1 MAYDLLVGQGSKV
14 EDAPDIVGGIE
25 FAELP
30 AISRLL
36 KRVDSPLLQ
45 RISNLFEDQAFS
57 VSKIEQALPQLLP
70 LLTVDLQPDERAFLQ
85 KLISVLTYAKWK
97 QQSLYGIA
105 D

>member
-1 MAYDLLVGQGSKV
+1 MAYDLVVGQGSKV
-14 EDAPDIVGGIE
+14 KDAPDIVGGIE

-30 AISRLL
+30 AISRLIE
-36 KRVDSPLLQ
+36 RVDSSLLQ

-57 VSKIEQALPQLLP
+57 MAEIEQALPQLLP
-70 LLTVDLQPDERAFLQ
+70 LLTLGLHPDERAFLQ

>member
-1 MAYDLLVGQGSKV
+1 MAYDLVVGRGSKV
-14 EDAPDIVGGIE
+14 KDAPDMVGGID

-36 KRVDSPLLQ
+36 ERIDSSLLH

-57 VSKIEQALPQLLP
+57 VSEIELALTEFLP
-70 LLTVDLQPDERAFLQ
+70 LLTLDLLPDERAFLQ
-85 KLISVLTYAKWK
+85 KLISVLSYAKWK
-97 QQSLYGIA
+97 QLGLYGIA

>member
-1 MAYDLLVGQGSKV
+1 MAYDLVVGRGSKV
-14 EDAPDIVGGIE
+14 KDSPDIVGGIE

-36 KRVDSPLLQ
+36 ERIDSSLLQ

-57 VSKIEQALPQLLP
+57 VAEIEQALPQLLP
-70 LLTVDLQPDERAFLQ
+70 LLILDLHPDERAFLQ
-85 KLISVLTYAKWK
+85 KLISVLSYAKWK
-97 QQSLYGIA
+97 DLGLYGIA

>member
-1 MAYDLLVGQGSKV
+1 MAYDLVVGRGSKV
-14 EDAPDIVGGIE
+14 KDAPDIVGGIE

-36 KRVDSPLLQ
+36 ERSDSSFLQ

-57 VSKIEQALPQLLP
+57 VAEVEQALPQFLP
-70 LLTVDLQPDERAFLQ
+70 LLILDLHPDERAFLQ
-85 KLISVLTYAKWK
+85 KLISVLSYARWK
-97 QQSLYGIA
+97 QQGLYGIA

>member
-1 MAYDLLVGQGSKV
+1 MAYDLVVGRGSKV
-14 EDAPDIVGGIE
+14 KDAPDIVGGIE

-36 KRVDSPLLQ
+36 ERVDSSFVQ

-57 VSKIEQALPQLLP
+57 VAEIEQALPQLLP
-70 LLTVDLQPDERAFLQ
+70 LLTLDLRPDEEAFLH
-85 KLISVLTYAKWK
+85 KLISILSYAKWK
-97 QQSLYGIA
+97 QLGLYGIA

>member
-1 MAYDLLVGQGSKV
+1 MAYDLVVGRGGKV
-14 EDAPDIVGGIE
+14 KDAPDIVGGIE

-36 KRVDSPLLQ
+36 ERIDSSLLQ

-57 VSKIEQALPQLLP
+57 VAEIEQALPQFLP
-70 LLTVDLQPDERAFLQ
+70 MLTVDLHPDERAFLQ

-97 QQSLYGIA
+97 QQGLYGIA